1 MYLSICYFRW
11 GLVFIA
17 LVGVI
22 ACDSSGV
29 VENFSQNPNKS
40 PQSLEAEQAKT
51 LIEIAGQATLPA
63 MTHARKSLIK
73 PYEKPFVG
81 RYHAHIPCDD
91 NFVPCAAGTAEYILN
106 LSADGSVHRSIVQFG
121 KVFAE
126 NTQTDSRNANYRRD
140 TWSIN
145 LEKTELVV
153 HRKDGVNF
161 YYDIQDPQHLIMN
174 LDKINRENSGGDK
187 YFFKQGYRKPLKAY
201 VLLKD

>member
-1 MYLSICYFRW
+1 MSICYFRW

-17 LVGVI
+17 LVGMM

-63 MTHARKSLIK
+63 MTHARKSPIK
-73 PYEKPFVG
+73 AYEKPFVG

-91 NFVPCAAGTAEYILN
+91 HFVPCTAGTAEYILN

-145 LEKTELVV
+145 VEKTELVV

-187 YFFKQGYRKPLKAY
+187 YYFKQGYRKPLKAY

>member
-17 LVGVI
+17 LVGMM

-40 PQSLEAEQAKT
+40 PQSLEAEKAKT

-63 MTHARKSLIK
+63 MTHARKSPIK
-73 PYEKPFVG
+73 SYEKPFIG

-91 NFVPCAAGTAEYILN
+91 NFVPCTAGTAEYILN

-187 YFFKQGYRKPLKAY
+187 YYFKQGYRKPLKAY

>member
-17 LVGVI
+17 LVGMM

-63 MTHARKSLIK
+63 MIHARKSPIK

-91 NFVPCAAGTAEYILN
+91 HFVPCTAGTAEYILN

-187 YFFKQGYRKPLKAY
+187 YYFKQGYRKPLKAY

>member
-1 MYLSICYFRW
+1 MSICYFRW

-17 LVGVI
+17 LVGMM

-40 PQSLEAEQAKT
+40 PQSLETEQAKT

-63 MTHARKSLIK
+63 MTHARKSPIK

-145 LEKTELVV
+145 VEKTELVV

-187 YFFKQGYRKPLKAY
+187 YYFKQGYRKPLKAY

>member
-17 LVGVI
+17 LVGMM
-22 ACDSSGV
+22 AFDSSGV

-63 MTHARKSLIK
+63 MTHARKSPIK
-73 PYEKPFVG
+73 PYEKPFIG

-145 LEKTELVV
+145 VEKTELVV
-153 HRKDGVNF
+153 HRKHGVNF

-187 YFFKQGYRKPLKAY
+187 YYFKQGYRKPLKAY

>member
-1 MYLSICYFRW
+1 MSICYFRW

-17 LVGVI
+17 LVGMM

-29 VENFSQNPNKS
+29 VESFSQNPNKS

-63 MTHARKSLIK
+63 MTHARKSPIK
-73 PYEKPFVG
+73 AYEKPFVG

-91 NFVPCAAGTAEYILN
+91 NFVPCTAGTAEYILN

-145 LEKTELVV
+145 LERTELVV
-153 HRKDGVNF
+153 HRKNGVNF

>member
-1 MYLSICYFRW
+1 
-11 GLVFIA
+11 
-17 LVGVI
+17 
-22 ACDSSGV
+22 
-29 VENFSQNPNKS
+29 
-40 PQSLEAEQAKT
+40 
-51 LIEIAGQATLPA
+51 
-63 MTHARKSLIK
+63 MTHARKSPIK
-73 PYEKPFVG
+73 PYEKPFIG

-187 YFFKQGYRKPLKAY
+187 YYFKQGYRKPLKAY

>member
-17 LVGVI
+17 LVGMM

-63 MTHARKSLIK
+63 MTHARKSPIK

-91 NFVPCAAGTAEYILN
+91 HFVPCTAGTAEYILN

>member
-1 MYLSICYFRW
+1 MYLLICYFRW

-17 LVGVI
+17 LFGMM

-40 PQSLEAEQAKT
+40 PQSLETEQAKT

-63 MTHARKSLIK
+63 MTHARKSPIK
-73 PYEKPFVG
+73 SYEKPFVG

-91 NFVPCAAGTAEYILN
+91 NFVPCTAGTAEYILN

-126 NTQTDSRNANYRRD
+126 NTQKDSRNANYRRD

-145 LEKTELVV
+145 VEKTELVV

>member
-17 LVGVI
+17 LVGVM

-63 MTHARKSLIK
+63 TTHARKSPIK

-91 NFVPCAAGTAEYILN
+91 NFVPCTAGTAEYILN

-126 NTQTDSRNANYRRD
+126 NTQTDSRIANYRRD

-145 LEKTELVV
+145 VEKTELVV
-153 HRKDGVNF
+153 HRKHGVNF

-187 YFFKQGYRKPLKAY
+187 YYFKQGYRKPLKAY

>member
-17 LVGVI
+17 LVGMM

-63 MTHARKSLIK
+63 MIHARKSPIK

-91 NFVPCAAGTAEYILN
+91 HFVPCTAGTAEYILN

-145 LEKTELVV
+145 VEKTELVV

>member
-1 MYLSICYFRW
+1 MSICYFRW

-17 LVGVI
+17 LVGMM

-63 MTHARKSLIK
+63 MTHARKSPIK
-73 PYEKPFVG
+73 AYEKPFVG

-91 NFVPCAAGTAEYILN
+91 HFVPCTAGTAEYILN

-145 LEKTELVV
+145 VEKTELVV

-187 YFFKQGYRKPLKAY
+187 YYFKTGLS
-201 VLLKD
+201 

>member
-17 LVGVI
+17 LVGMM

-40 PQSLEAEQAKT
+40 LQSLETEQAKT

-63 MTHARKSLIK
+63 MTHARKSPIK
-73 PYEKPFVG
+73 AYEKPFVG

-187 YFFKQGYRKPLKAY
+187 YYFKQGYRKPLKAY

>member
-1 MYLSICYFRW
+1 LYLLICYFRW

-17 LVGVI
+17 LFGMM

-40 PQSLEAEQAKT
+40 PQSLETEQAKT

-63 MTHARKSLIK
+63 MTHARKSPIK

-91 NFVPCAAGTAEYILN
+91 NFVPCTAGTAEYILN

-145 LEKTELVV
+145 LERTELVV

-187 YFFKQGYRKPLKAY
+187 YYFKQGYRKPLKAY

>member
-17 LVGVI
+17 LVGMM

-63 MTHARKSLIK
+63 MIHARKSPIK
-73 PYEKPFVG
+73 AYEKPFVG

-91 NFVPCAAGTAEYILN
+91 HFVPCTAGTAEYILN

-145 LEKTELVV
+145 VEKTELVV

>member
-1 MYLSICYFRW
+1 MSICYFRW

-17 LVGVI
+17 LVGMM

-40 PQSLEAEQAKT
+40 LQSLETEQAKT

-63 MTHARKSLIK
+63 MTHARKSPIK
-73 PYEKPFVG
+73 SYEKPFVG

-187 YFFKQGYRKPLKAY
+187 YYFKQGYRKPLKAY

>member
-17 LVGVI
+17 LVGMM

-40 PQSLEAEQAKT
+40 PQSLETEQAKT

-63 MTHARKSLIK
+63 MTHARKSPIK

-91 NFVPCAAGTAEYILN
+91 NFVPCTAGTAEYILN

>member
-1 MYLSICYFRW
+1 MSICYFRW

-17 LVGVI
+17 LVGMM

-40 PQSLEAEQAKT
+40 PQSLETEQAKT

-63 MTHARKSLIK
+63 MTHARKSPIK
-73 PYEKPFVG
+73 SYEKPFVG

-91 NFVPCAAGTAEYILN
+91 NFVPCTAGTAEYILN

-187 YFFKQGYRKPLKAY
+187 YYFKQSYRKPLKAY

>member
-17 LVGVI
+17 LVGVM

-63 MTHARKSLIK
+63 TTHARKSPIK

-91 NFVPCAAGTAEYILN
+91 NFVPCTAGTAEYILN

-126 NTQTDSRNANYRRD
+126 NTQTDSRIANYRRD

-145 LEKTELVV
+145 LERTELVV

>member
-17 LVGVI
+17 LVGVM

-63 MTHARKSLIK
+63 TTHARKSPIK

-91 NFVPCAAGTAEYILN
+91 NFVPCTAGTAEYILN

-126 NTQTDSRNANYRRD
+126 NTQTDSRIANYRRD

-145 LEKTELVV
+145 LERTELVV

-187 YFFKQGYRKPLKAY
+187 YYFKQGYRKPLKAY

>member
-1 MYLSICYFRW
+1 MYLLICYFRW

-17 LVGVI
+17 LVGMM

-40 PQSLEAEQAKT
+40 PQSLETEQAKT

-63 MTHARKSLIK
+63 MTHARKSPIK
-73 PYEKPFVG
+73 AYEKPFVG

-91 NFVPCAAGTAEYILN
+91 NFVPCTAGTAEYILN

-187 YFFKQGYRKPLKAY
+187 YFFKQVYRKPLKAY